1 MEMDVY
7 NVLGVIGIMGIYIW
21 LKVWIYK
28 REYKENKENTN
39 RVIKRGN
46 EWD

>member
-1 MEMDVY
+1 MNVY

-28 REYKENKENTN
+28 REYKENKKDI
-39 RVIKRGN
+39 VIKRGN
-46 EWD
+46 EWDYEE